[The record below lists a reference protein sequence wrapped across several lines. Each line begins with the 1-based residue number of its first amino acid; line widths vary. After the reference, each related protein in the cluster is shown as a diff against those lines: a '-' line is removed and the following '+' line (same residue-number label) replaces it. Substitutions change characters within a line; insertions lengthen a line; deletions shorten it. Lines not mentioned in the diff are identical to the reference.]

1 MVLITRRLAMSSN
14 INAVQMV
21 TFIPIKEL
29 GREYEN
35 LMKTE
40 TASYQK
46 FGIHC
51 S

>member
-1 MVLITRRLAMSSN
+1 LAKSSN

-29 GREYEN
+29 GQGHEN

-40 TASYQK
+40 ATAS
-46 FGIHC
+46 
-51 S
+51 